1 MSNRW
6 KGMFLPVSKPT
17 HSSVAFEVRLR
28 VFFRT
33 ESYTLIGTNWYL
45 STCSPSCQSLNFYL
59 DFFVKY
65 FYFRTQCLKGH
76 PKRCRTVIPMSPFFS
91 ASLSNKF
98 VTDASWLVPTTLTE
112 VTSGYYPPHHHSFSP
127 DLNRRN
133 YPRLPAS
140 TKRGE
145 HRKTYRSRLVIQS
158 VSFQFI

>member
-1 MSNRW
+1 
-6 KGMFLPVSKPT
+6 MFLPVSKPT

-65 FYFRTQCLKGH
+65 FYCRTQCLKGH

-98 VTDASWLVPTTLTE
+98 VTDASWRVPTTLTE
-112 VTSGYYPPHHHSFSP
+112 VTSGTILLTTTHFHLMSTEGTIHVCQLP
-127 DLNRRN
+127 RRGG
-133 YPRLPAS
+133 S
-140 TKRGE
+140 ITKPTE
-145 HRKTYRSRLVIQS
+145 AV
-158 VSFQFI
+158 